1 MSQKMFNSEV
11 EVGKFLGSIHVIQD
25 AYRAISQTSSTYQL
39 HTSPSGI
46 KVLAFNCLSDYT
58 IPFRKGEDLV
68 SSDNHKVVEFISTKV
83 NPKISINKAAV
94 ELFELHFNELS
105 ELSNQLINDQLV
117 VTGCGLAGYLAI
129 LYTLLHQHYAD
140 LKESNGSKTAKR
152 PICITFG
159 SPLIGNQHLQGA
171 ISERPQ
177 WKSSF
182 LNVVAKTDLLASFF
196 SSTSQYK
203 PFGTFLFCT
212 ESGGHT
218 AFEDQDAILAV
229 LDAMVSPNAGNYQMH
244 DYSKELGSIRK
255 TVLYRGGSKFKESN
269 LTLLRAGIVF
279 QFQEIGALNDISN
292 DLIEKMEKKQ
302 TRMIIKSR
310 NVYEP
315 TKKLNDMKII
325 LTYIEW
331 YMKTRRLTGG
341 YYDSYKNAESTN
353 ELKGKNEAII
363 HQLKLNQYWKKTVE
377 ENDLVPQKEGA
388 KLRKRWLYA
397 GTNYRRIVEPLDI
410 ADHYKRGK
418 TNYMAI
424 RPNHYKLL
432 EKWSEE
438 EKKGRKPSD
447 PKTKAASL
455 TEDSCFWAHVEEAL
469 ISLRDL
475 RNGDPNNIATDI
487 EKFEV
492 YVWHSIKDFSVSPEI
507 FVEGSSFM
515 KWWSEYKGYKG
526 SSYDSVLARYMN
538 DKNYISY
545 N

>member
-1 MSQKMFNSEV
+1 MSQKMFSSEV
-11 EVGKFLGSIHVIQD
+11 EGGKFLGSIDVIQD

-39 HTSPSGI
+39 DTSPSGI

-58 IPFRKGEDLV
+58 IRFRNGE
-68 SSDNHKVVEFISTKV
+68 
-83 NPKISINKAAV
+83 AAV
-94 ELFELHFNELS
+94 ELFELHFKELS
-105 ELSNQLINDQLV
+105 ELSNQLINGQLV
-117 VTGCGLAGYLAI
+117 VTGCGLGGYLAI

-140 LKESNGSKTAKR
+140 LEESNGSKTAKR

-159 SPLIGNQHLQGA
+159 SPLI
-171 ISERPQ
+171 
-177 WKSSF
+177 
-182 LNVVAKTDLLASFF
+182 
-196 SSTSQYK
+196 
-203 PFGTFLFCT
+203 

-218 AFEDQDAILAV
+218 AFEDQEAILAV
-229 LDAMVSPNAGNYQMH
+229 LDAMVTQNAESYQMH

-255 TVLYRGGSKFKESN
+255 TALYHGASKFNESN
-269 LTLLRAGIVF
+269 LSPLRAGIVF

-341 YYDSYKNAESTN
+341 YYDSYKDAKSATEIM
-353 ELKGKNEAII
+353 GKNEAIR
-363 HQLKLNQYWKKTVE
+363 HQLNLNQYWKKTVE

-418 TNYMAI
+418 TNYMAV

-447 PKTKAASL
+447 AKTKAASL

-475 RNGDPNNIATDI
+475 KNGDRNNIATDI

-492 YVWHSIKDFSVSPEI
+492 YVLHSIKDFSVSPEI

-526 SSYDSVLARYMN
+526 SSYDSELARYMN
-538 DKNYISY
+538 NKKYISY

>member
-1 MSQKMFNSEV
+1 MSQKMFSSEV
-11 EVGKFLGSIHVIQD
+11 EGGKFLGSIDVIQD

-39 HTSPSGI
+39 DTSPSGI

-58 IPFRKGEDLV
+58 IRFRNGEGLV
-68 SSDNHKVVEFISTKV
+68 SSDKHKVVDFISTKV
-83 NPKISINKAAV
+83 NPNLSINKAAV
-94 ELFELHFNELS
+94 ELFELHFKELS
-105 ELSNQLINDQLV
+105 ELSNQLINGQLV
-117 VTGCGLAGYLAI
+117 VTGCGLGGYLAI

-140 LKESNGSKTAKR
+140 LEESNGSKTAKR

-159 SPLIGNQHLQGA
+159 SPLI
-171 ISERPQ
+171 
-177 WKSSF
+177 
-182 LNVVAKTDLLASFF
+182 
-196 SSTSQYK
+196 
-203 PFGTFLFCT
+203 

-218 AFEDQDAILAV
+218 AFEDQEAILAV
-229 LDAMVSPNAGNYQMH
+229 LDAMVTQNAESYQMH

-255 TVLYRGGSKFKESN
+255 TALYHGASKFNESN
-269 LTLLRAGIVF
+269 LSPLRAGIVF

-341 YYDSYKNAESTN
+341 YYDSYKDAKSATEIM
-353 ELKGKNEAII
+353 GKNEAIR
-363 HQLKLNQYWKKTVE
+363 HQLNLNQYWKKTVE

-418 TNYMAI
+418 N
-424 RPNHYKLL
+424 KLH
-432 EKWSEE
+432 
-438 EKKGRKPSD
+438 G
-447 PKTKAASL
+447 
-455 TEDSCFWAHVEEAL
+455 
-469 ISLRDL
+469 
-475 RNGDPNNIATDI
+475 G
-487 EKFEV
+487 
-492 YVWHSIKDFSVSPEI
+492 
-507 FVEGSSFM
+507 
-515 KWWSEYKGYKG
+515 
-526 SSYDSVLARYMN
+526 
-538 DKNYISY
+538 
-545 N
+545 